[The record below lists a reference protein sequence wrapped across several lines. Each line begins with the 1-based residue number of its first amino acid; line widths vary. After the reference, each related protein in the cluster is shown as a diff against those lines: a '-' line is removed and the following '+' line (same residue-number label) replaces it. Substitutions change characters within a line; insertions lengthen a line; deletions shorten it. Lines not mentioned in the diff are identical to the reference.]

1 MQIKYMHGE
10 KTKQKN
16 LMKFLSRD
24 GEHCVTLYLL
34 YMFCMALTCSI
45 SPEGEEPR
53 WYSVHELSR
62 RGQLWMQTGGE
73 TPSSTWIKQTLGLE
87 K

>member
-1 MQIKYMHGE
+1 MQIKCMRGE

-45 SPEGEEPR
+45 SPEEEEPR
-53 WYSVHELSR
+53 
-62 RGQLWMQTGGE
+62 
-73 TPSSTWIKQTLGLE
+73 
-87 K
+87 